1 MDNSFV
7 IEKIEEQEDGSA
19 IITVDVSYEMLK
31 VFAEIG
37 FLKVLEEAAKKVLDE
52 KESNNQAT

>member
-1 MDNSFV
+1 MNNSFV

-52 KESNNQAT
+52 KESNSQAT

>member
-1 MDNSFV
+1 MDDSFV

-52 KESNNQAT
+52 KESNGQAT